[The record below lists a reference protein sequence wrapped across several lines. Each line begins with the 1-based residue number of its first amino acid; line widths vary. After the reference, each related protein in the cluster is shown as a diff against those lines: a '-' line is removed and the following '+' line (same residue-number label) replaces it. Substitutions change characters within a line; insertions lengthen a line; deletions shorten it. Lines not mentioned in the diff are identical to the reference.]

1 MKAEGRKEDGEGGMV
16 LSVMGEGDAR
26 EGKSGRGEVG
36 AGGGSENREETDS
49 WSRREG
55 GVREEGEG
63 RREGERRERDGT
75 GRRRAE
81 GETGSRHCPPHDWYA
96 QAKSMPSD

>member
-1 MKAEGRKEDGEGGMV
+1 MGGR
-16 LSVMGEGDAR
+16 
-26 EGKSGRGEVG
+26 EVG
-36 AGGGSENREETDS
+36 AGGGIENRKETES

-75 GRRRAE
+75 GRRRGE
-81 GETGSRHCPPHDWYA
+81 GETGWRHCPPHDWYA
-96 QAKSMPSD
+96 QAKYAF